1 MVNKFFIT
9 LFFILIISSKSVSQ
23 SFGFGCL
30 GFVGGFGGYS
40 YLEYNANGLN
50 NYVDNFNTTNSEYI
64 DKKMESFDRAA
75 GYRIG
80 VNFFR
85 ANFTG
90 VFVTAKGFYQQL
102 QKENTATVFQTAVGV
117 DYEYDLKLK
126 TWGFGVDVG
135 IPITKFL
142 SWKIIEGS
150 VMINNVRFTETSNSS
165 VGTFVKKYDN
175 KDISVGYSIGTGII
189 IDIIKNY
196 ISIEGLAN
204 YTILSINKMASDD
217 GSGELNFSYQSA
229 DSDKFINEG
238 GFNAVIQ
245 LNLGFPL

>member
-1 MVNKFFIT
+1 MIKKIPTSIFL
-9 LFFILIISSKSVSQ
+9 LFVLSSTAFPQ

-40 YLEYNANGLN
+40 QQEIDAQGLN
-50 NYVDNFNTTNSEYI
+50 SYVDNFNTTYSEYI
-64 DKKMESFDRAA
+64 DKKMDSFERAS
-75 GYRIG
+75 GYRVG

-102 QKENTATVFQTAVGV
+102 QKENTATVYQTAVGV

-142 SWKIIEGS
+142 SWKIIDGS
-150 VMINNVRFTETSNSS
+150 VMINSARFTETTNSS
-165 VGTFVKKYDN
+165 LGTFVNKYDN
-175 KDISVGYSIGTGII
+175 KETELGYSVGSGII
-189 IDIIKNY
+189 IEIIKNY
-196 ISIEGLAN
+196 ISIEGSAS
-204 YTILSINKMASDD
+204 YTHFSIDKMTADD
-217 GSGELNFSYQSA
+217 GSGDLNFNSQTGST
-229 DSDKFINEG
+229 DKFINGG